1 MVKRIVSLIIA
12 AGMATGTQAE
22 VSWDDFNRSIG
33 EGEEAIDYSGT
44 LVPHDKLHELIPE
57 DNSTATET
65 GGSGSDRESSKIYQ
79 APASNPSAE
88 EAKATEEA
96 KAQAEAER
104 AAQREEARV
113 AARKQA
119 EAKKKAEAAAANE
132 GRKVLGQS
140 DQNGSTYVY
149 VAPSLSKK
157 STSSQRN
164 SVLFHAPE
172 KSTVKFG
179 IPIGTKIKVSMSTSA
194 SNVLDDV
201 VLTVEETVHGHIQD
215 LTRGSKLFAS
225 TDAVMGSER
234 LYLRVTKGLVPGELA
249 HFSLRGVIYAED
261 GDPGLLANVISDGKT
276 IQRAFVESSA
286 TLAEGLIDVV
296 GGGTVA
302 GEAGKVGAKS
312 VLSEKEREEDN
323 RNGRP
328 AYIVQAA
335 PQKGFIFVEDTF

>member
-1 MVKRIVSLIIA
+1 MKCIVSLIVA
-12 AGMATGTQAE
+12 AGLASGTYAE

-57 DNSTATET
+57 EANSSSGT
-65 GGSGSDRESSKIYQ
+65 GGSGLDRETSSGRGGKVSTSTLSEEE
-79 APASNPSAE
+79 AKASSDKAAE
-88 EAKATEEA
+88 EAKVRAETERSKELA
-96 KAQAEAER
+96 KH
-104 AAQREEARV
+104 
-113 AARKQA
+113 ARKQA
-119 EAKKKAEAAAANE
+119 GAASANE
-132 GRKVLGQS
+132 TGQAPRNS
-140 DQNGSTYVY
+140 KQDDSSYVY

-157 STSSQRN
+157 NTASQRN

-172 KSTVKFG
+172 TSVVKFG

-201 VLTVEETVHGHIQD
+201 VLTVEETVHGHNQD

-225 TDAVMGSER
+225 TDAVIGSER
-234 LYLRVTKGLVPGELA
+234 LYLRVTKGLVPGELE
-249 HFSLRGVIYAED
+249 HFSLRGAIYAED
-261 GDPGLLANVISDGKT
+261 GDPGLLANVVSDGKT
-276 IQRAFVESSA
+276 IQRAFVDSSA
-286 TLAEGLIDVV
+286 TLAEELIDVV

-335 PQKGFIFVEDTF
+335 PQKGFIFIEDTF